1 MRRGHKK
8 KYNMK
13 LQEKLEKLGKLIDT
27 NPTSPDV
34 LTLAAKIKS
43 ECSTDEDEKALEEF
57 VGSRIA
63 SLSSDI
69 DDLHDEA
76 TKLQLGEISDMINLS
91 YIAKKYFHKSRAWL
105 SQRING
111 NNVNGHA
118 CRFTPEELVTF
129 NGALRDMSARL
140 SCTTVRY

>member
-1 MRRGHKK
+1 
-8 KYNMK
+8 MK
-13 LQEKLEKLGKLIDT
+13 LHEELENLGKLLDS
-27 NPTSPDV
+27 NPTSPEV

-43 ECSTDEDEKALEEF
+43 ECTSEEEEKAVEEF
-57 VGSRIA
+57 VGSRI
-63 SLSSDI
+63 SRLTSNINSI
-69 DDLHDEA
+69 HEEA

-91 YIAKKYFHKSRAWL
+91 YIAKKYFHRSRAWL